1 MVCRESKIKIM
12 KTMEKLSKKNT
23 TMKTMKDYK
32 NFVNEWINEDEFIKL
47 NSISIKFKIPAI
59 AKKDFDENIFGY
71 YYEIDELCDKLEQ
84 DGYEPEWFREQYK
97 RWADQNDNDD
107 FDIEAY
113 VDSEWNG
120 NWNNFQAEFEI
131 DGLIT
136 NVVDRSEN
144 RYIYDK
150 LKEDFNEDDMLEY
163 FDEAKEYGL
172 VSMKVIGD
180 KFDDESRFT
189 VEVTGT
195 KKLTDIEIDKIKDY
209 LEGQCSDGFGEGFE
223 QHVVEGYYVSTWW
236 SDEDNNKYGDYEIDV
251 EN

>member
-1 MVCRESKIKIM
+1 M
-12 KTMEKLSKKNT
+12 KTL
-23 TMKTMKDYK
+23 KDYK
-32 NFVNEWINEDEFIKL
+32 NFVNEWMNEDEFI
-47 NSISIKFKIPAI
+47 NSRIEKPSDTNTNLISIKFKIPAI

-71 YYEIDELCDKLEQ
+71 YYYEIDELCDKLIE
-84 DGYEPEWFREQYK
+84 DGYDAEWFREQYK

-120 NWNNFQAEFEI
+120 NWNNFQAEFEL
-131 DGLIT
+131 DGLIDDI
-136 NVVDRSEN
+136 VDRSEN
-144 RYIYDK
+144 RDIYDK
-150 LKEDFNEDDMLEY
+150 LKENFNEDDMLQY
-163 FDEAKEYGL
+163 FDEAKEYDL

-180 KFDDESRFT
+180 KFDEESRFT

-195 KKLTDIEIDKIKDY
+195 RELTDIEIDEIINY
-209 LEGQCSDGFGEGFE
+209 LEGQCSDGFGESFE

-236 SDEDNNKYGDYEIDV
+236 SDVDNNKYGEYKIEV